1 MMTMREIYVAAAHN
15 KLIQLVIIA
24 VIIDTIFGVLRAI
37 KEHNFNSC
45 FGINGAI
52 RKCGMIIS
60 IMLLVVVDYITNFNM
75 IGFLPDEVRNYIGN
89 SIGISGFFAILD
101 IAYEVVSILKNMALC
116 GLPVK
121 KLWLYVKTFLSKYT
135 DELPDDDELA
145 EDKTAPKISSNK
157 TYINQ

>member
-24 VIIDTIFGVLRAI
+24 VIIDTLFGVLRAI

-60 IMLLVVVDYITNFNM
+60 IMLLVIVDYITNFNM
-75 IGFLPDEVRNYIGN
+75 IGFLPDDVRQYIGN
-89 SIGISGFFAILD
+89 SIGISGFFAIIY

-135 DELPDDDELA
+135 DELSDDDELA
-145 EDKTAPKISSNK
+145 EDKAVPEVSNNK
-157 TYINQ
+157 TYIN

>member
-1 MMTMREIYVAAAHN
+1 MITLKTIYMAAAHN

-37 KEHNFNSC
+37 KERKFNSC

-60 IMLLVVVDYITNFNM
+60 IMLLVIVDYITGFNM
-75 IGFLPDEVRNYIGN
+75 IGFLPEQVRQHMGN
-89 SIGISGFFAILD
+89 QIGISGFFALLD
-101 IAYEVVSILKNMALC
+101 IAYETVSILKNMALC

-121 KLWLYVKTFLSKYT
+121 KLWLYVKTFLGNYT
-135 DELPDDDELA
+135 DELTDDDELA
-145 EDKTAPKISSNK
+145 TAKIDIK
-157 TYINQ
+157 EEK

>member
-1 MMTMREIYVAAAHN
+1 MTMREIYVAAAHN

-24 VIIDTIFGVLRAI
+24 VIIDTLFGVLRAI

-75 IGFLPDEVRNYIGN
+75 IGFLPDEVRHYIGN
-89 SIGISGFFAILD
+89 SIGISGFFAILY

-121 KLWLYVKTFLSKYT
+121 KLWLCVKTFLSKYT

-145 EDKTAPKISSNK
+145 EDKAAPEISNNK
-157 TYINQ
+157 TYIN

>member
-1 MMTMREIYVAAAHN
+1 MMTMRGIYVAAAHN

-24 VIIDTIFGVLRAI
+24 VIIDTLFGVLRAI
-37 KEHNFNSC
+37 KDHNFNSC

-60 IMLLVVVDYITNFNM
+60 IMLLVIVDYITNFNM
-75 IGFLPDEVRNYIGN
+75 IGFLPDEVRQYIGN

-101 IAYEVVSILKNMALC
+101 IAYETVSILKNMALC

-145 EDKTAPKISSNK
+145 EDKAVPEVSNNK
-157 TYINQ
+157 TYIN

>member
-1 MMTMREIYVAAAHN
+1 MMIMREIYVAAAHN

-24 VIIDTIFGVLRAI
+24 VIIDTLFGVLRAI

-75 IGFLPDEVRNYIGN
+75 IGFLPDEVRQYIGN
-89 SIGISGFFAILD
+89 SIGISGFFAILY

-145 EDKTAPKISSNK
+145 DTASKTEVSNEKI
-157 TYINQ
+157 Y

>member
-1 MMTMREIYVAAAHN
+1 MMTMREIYVAAVHN

-24 VIIDTIFGVLRAI
+24 IVIDTIFGVLRAI
-37 KEHNFNSC
+37 KEHNLNSC

-60 IMLLVVVDYITNFNM
+60 IMLLVVVDYITGFNM
-75 IGFLPDEVRNYIGN
+75 IGFLPDEVRQYIGN
-89 SIGISGFFAILD
+89 CIGISDFFSILYT
-101 IAYEVVSILKNMALC
+101 AYEAVSILKNMVLC

-121 KLWLYVKTFLSKYT
+121 KIWLYVKTFLSKYT

-145 EDKTAPKISSNK
+145 EDKAAPEISSNK
-157 TYINQ
+157 PYIN

>member
-1 MMTMREIYVAAAHN
+1 MITVKTIYMAAAHS

-24 VIIDTIFGVLRAI
+24 VVVDTIFGVLRAV
-37 KEHNFNSC
+37 KEHKFNSC

-75 IGFLPDEVRNYIGN
+75 IGFLPDEVRRYMGEN
-89 SIGISGFFAILD
+89 IGISGFFALLY

-145 EDKTAPKISSNK
+145 DTTSETK
-157 TYINQ
+157 

>member
-1 MMTMREIYVAAAHN
+1 MITLKTIYMAAAHN

-37 KEHNFNSC
+37 KERKFNSC

-60 IMLLVVVDYITNFNM
+60 IMLLVIVDYITGFNM
-75 IGFLPDEVRNYIGN
+75 IGFLPEQVRQHMGN
-89 SIGISGFFAILD
+89 QIGISGFFALLD
-101 IAYEVVSILKNMALC
+101 IAYETVSILKNMALC

-121 KLWLYVKTFLSKYT
+121 KLWLYVKTFLGNYT
-135 DELPDDDELA
+135 DELPDDDELVTA
-145 EDKTAPKISSNK
+145 KIDVKEDK
-157 TYINQ
+157 

>member
-1 MMTMREIYVAAAHN
+1 MMTMREIYIAAAHN

-101 IAYEVVSILKNMALC
+101 IAYEVVSILKNMTLC

-135 DELPDDDELA
+135 DELPDDELA
-145 EDKTAPKISSNK
+145 EDKAAPKISSNK

>member
-1 MMTMREIYVAAAHN
+1 MAAAHD

-37 KEHNFNSC
+37 KERKFNSC

-60 IMLLVVVDYITNFNM
+60 IMLLVIVDYITGFNM
-75 IGFLPDEVRNYIGN
+75 IGFLPEQVRQHMGN
-89 SIGISGFFAILD
+89 QIGISGFIALLY
-101 IAYEVVSILKNMALC
+101 IAYETVSILKNMALC

-121 KLWLYVKTFLSKYT
+121 KLWLYVKTFLGNYT
-135 DELPDDDELA
+135 DELPDDDELVTA
-145 EDKTAPKISSNK
+145 KIDVKEDK
-157 TYINQ
+157 

>member
-1 MMTMREIYVAAAHN
+1 MREIYIAAAHN

-24 VIIDTIFGVLRAI
+24 VIIDTIFGVLRAV
-37 KEHNFNSC
+37 KEHKFNSC

-135 DELPDDDELA
+135 DELPDELA
-145 EDKTAPKISSNK
+145 EDKAAPKISSNK

>member
-24 VIIDTIFGVLRAI
+24 VIIDTLFGVLRAI

-75 IGFLPDEVRNYIGN
+75 IGFLPDEVRQYIGN
-89 SIGISGFFAILD
+89 SIGISGFFAILY

-145 EDKTAPKISSNK
+145 EDKAVPEVSNSK
-157 TYINQ
+157 TYIN

>member
-1 MMTMREIYVAAAHN
+1 MMTMRGIYVAAAHN

-24 VIIDTIFGVLRAI
+24 VIIDTLFGVLRAI

-75 IGFLPDEVRNYIGN
+75 IGFLPNEVRQYIGN

-101 IAYEVVSILKNMALC
+101 IAYETVSILKNMALC

-135 DELPDDDELA
+135 DELPDDDELV
-145 EDKTAPKISSNK
+145 EDKAVPEVSNNK
-157 TYINQ
+157 TYIN

>member
-1 MMTMREIYVAAAHN
+1 MMTMRGIYVAAAHN

-24 VIIDTIFGVLRAI
+24 VIIDTLFGVLRAI
-37 KEHNFNSC
+37 KDHNFNSC

-60 IMLLVVVDYITNFNM
+60 IMLLVIVDYITNFNM
-75 IGFLPDEVRNYIGN
+75 IGFLPDEVRQYIGN
-89 SIGISGFFAILD
+89 SIGISGFFAILY

-145 EDKTAPKISSNK
+145 EDKAVPEVSNNK
-157 TYINQ
+157 TYIN

>member
-1 MMTMREIYVAAAHN
+1 MITLKTIYMAAAHN

-37 KEHNFNSC
+37 KERKFNSC

-60 IMLLVVVDYITNFNM
+60 IMLLVIVDYITGFNM
-75 IGFLPDEVRNYIGN
+75 IGFLPEQVRQHMGN
-89 SIGISGFFAILD
+89 QIGISGFFALLD
-101 IAYEVVSILKNMALC
+101 IAYETVSILKNMALC

-121 KLWLYVKTFLSKYT
+121 KLWLYVKTFLGNYT

-145 EDKTAPKISSNK
+145 TAKIDIK
-157 TYINQ
+157 EEK

>member
-24 VIIDTIFGVLRAI
+24 VIIDTLFGVLRAI
-37 KEHNFNSC
+37 KDHKFNSC

-75 IGFLPDEVRNYIGN
+75 IGFLPDEVRQYIGN
-89 SIGISGFFAILD
+89 SIGISGFFAILY

-145 EDKTAPKISSNK
+145 EDKAVPEVSNSK
-157 TYINQ
+157 TYIN

>member
-1 MMTMREIYVAAAHN
+1 MMIMRGIYVAAAHN

-24 VIIDTIFGVLRAI
+24 VIIDTLFGVLRAI

-75 IGFLPDEVRNYIGN
+75 IGFLPDEVRQYIGN
-89 SIGISGFFAILD
+89 SIGISGFFAILY

-145 EDKTAPKISSNK
+145 DTASKTEVSNEKYIS
-157 TYINQ
+157 

>member
-1 MMTMREIYVAAAHN
+1 MVTLKTIYMAAAHS

-37 KEHNFNSC
+37 KEHEFNSC

-60 IMLLVVVDYITNFNM
+60 IILLVIVDYITGFNM
-75 IGFLPDEVRNYIGN
+75 IGFLPEQVRQHLGN
-89 SIGISGFFAILD
+89 QIGISEFFALLFT
-101 IAYEVVSILKNMALC
+101 AYETVSILKNMVLC

-145 EDKTAPKISSNK
+145 MNK
-157 TYINQ
+157 EEK